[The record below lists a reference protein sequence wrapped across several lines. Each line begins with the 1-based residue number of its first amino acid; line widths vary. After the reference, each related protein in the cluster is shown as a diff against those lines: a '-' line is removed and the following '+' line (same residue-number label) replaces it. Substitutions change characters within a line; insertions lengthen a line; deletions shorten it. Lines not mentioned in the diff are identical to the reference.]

1 MLITDALTT
10 VGQTIYVDIDNTICT
25 TPSTEYSQAEPMA
38 DRILIINS
46 LASRHTIVYW
56 TARGT
61 VSGIDFRE
69 LTECQ
74 LTEWGAEYDQLLMGK
89 PAFDMLI
96 DDKAFNSEHI
106 EELAV

>member
-1 MLITDALTT
+1 MTITDALTT
-10 VGQTIYVDIDNTICT
+10 AGQTIYVDIDNTICT

-38 DRILIINS
+38 DRILVINS
-46 LASRHTIVYW
+46 LASHHTIVYW

-61 VSGIDFRE
+61 VSGIDFRK
-69 LTECQ
+69 LTERQ
-74 LTEWGAEYDQLLMGK
+74 LAEWGVEYDRLLMGK
-89 PAFDMLI
+89 PAFDLLI